1 MISSATVL
9 RSQGDECLN
18 DSILERVARGDSV
31 AVEECLDRY
40 GPLVWSL
47 ARRHAPNPEHA
58 EDAVQE
64 IFIDIW
70 KSAGRYDA
78 KKASEAAFIAMI
90 ARRRLI
96 DRVRA
101 SSRRP
106 PAHSLTEEFHV
117 PDPKQAHLE
126 QTAEAS
132 LAMRALKQI
141 DSKERDVILLSV
153 YHGMSH
159 GQIADKT
166 GLPLGTVKT
175 YIRRGLGKVKELL
188 DAPQLGKV
196 TS

>member
-1 MISSATVL
+1 M
-9 RSQGDECLN
+9 N
-18 DSILERVARGDSV
+18 DSILERVARGDSQ

-40 GPLVWSL
+40 GALVWSL
-47 ARRHAPNPEHA
+47 ARRHAPSQEQA

-78 KKASEAAFIAMI
+78 TKASEAAFIAMI

-96 DRVRA
+96 GLVR
-101 SSRRP
+101 STSRRP
-106 PAHSLTEEFHV
+106 QEHSLSTELQL
-117 PDPKQAHLE
+117 PDPSQAQLE
-126 QTAEAS
+126 NSAEAS

-141 DSKERDVILLSV
+141 DGKERDVILLSV

-159 GQIADKT
+159 GQIANRT

-175 YIRRGLGKVKELL
+175 YIRRGLRRVKELL
-188 DAPQLGKV
+188 EAPRFGQV
-196 TS
+196 TP